1 MIGAILGD
9 IIGSHYRNNPAMTMD
24 FPFKATGTKYTGITV
39 MTLAVAKWLMEDP
52 SHSKEKLIEYMQKLG
67 RTYIRA
73 GYSDQFKEWLLS
85 NNPQT
90 YESIQNEVMLFVS
103 PIGLYASNRTE
114 LYNLVETVASCIQNS
129 PEVLQEAKAIATCVS
144 QHKELAEYNANNFR
158 VIGYLLSAI
167 KCKIVRDNGKPELIP
182 QQESYN
188 RSLYDVFCS
197 LHRSTSVEDCIRKAV
212 YSRCDSCSVTSMATS
227 IAMAYSGSRDVAHE
241 WDAQFDNY
249 LPLDLRQI
257 MVEFENYVYP
267 SKPTFNSYKVNE
279 WLYAGEYPGD
289 KDEERAVGK
298 LKRFNYFG
306 ISHFIDLT
314 EEGELVP
321 YNSMVSSWAR
331 YMRFP
336 IRDTSVPDNVESV
349 KSLIDTIEQI
359 HKDNSKA
366 KIYVHCWGGV
376 GRTGTIIGCY
386 LGNFAGISYDRTM
399 SILSSLFEDCPKS
412 VRRCSPE
419 NDLQRSFIRKY
430 VEFRKTL
437 NLDLEHLLQW
447 SLTNEE
453 NCNSLPERN
462 KIATQTS
469 WGISPLAD
477 YYDTLYT
484 EIFLP
489 EWAMNHIKKGRIPGD
504 MNNRYFM
511 YCDDKTINV
520 HRSSSGEC
528 FFVADYSKA
537 DNCYKIECVKFPKR
551 DNMTKENEFCL
562 FMHVLLVEVSPKDSS
577 RFLANIK
584 WFRSKE

>member
-1 MIGAILGD
+1 MIGAVLGD
-9 IIGSHYRNNPAMTMD
+9 IIGSHYRNNPAMTKD

-73 GYSDQFKEWLLS
+73 GYSTQFKEWLLS
-85 NNPQT
+85 KNPQP
-90 YESIQNEVMLFVS
+90 YESNQNEAMLFVS
-103 PIGLYASNRTE
+103 PIGLYASTSSE
-114 LYNLVETVASCIQNS
+114 IYDLVETVASCIQNS
-129 PEVLQEAKAIATCVS
+129 SEVLQEAKAIATCVS
-144 QHKELAEYNANNFR
+144 QRKKYAKDNANAFR
-158 VIGYLLSAI
+158 VFGYLLPTI
-167 KCKIVRDNGKPELIP
+167 KCKMVQDNGKTELVP
-182 QQESYN
+182 QKESYN
-188 RSLYDVFCS
+188 RSLYDVIQS
-197 LHRSTSVEDCIRKAV
+197 LYRSTSVEDCIRNAV
-212 YSRCDSCSVTSMATS
+212 YSGCDPCSVTSMATS
-227 IAMAYSGSRDVAHE
+227 IAMAYSGSRDVVHE
-241 WDAQFDNY
+241 WDVQFENY
-249 LPLDLRQI
+249 LPRDLKRI
-257 MVEFENYVYP
+257 MVDFENYLSP
-267 SKPTFNSYKVNE
+267 LKPTFNSYKVND

-289 KDEERAVGK
+289 KDEELAIGK
-298 LKRFNYFG
+298 LKQFNYFG

-336 IRDTSVPDNVESV
+336 IRDISVPDNVESV
-349 KSLIDTIEQI
+349 KRLIDTIAQI

-437 NLDLEHLLQW
+437 DPKLEDMLQW
-447 SLTNEE
+447 KFTNEE
-453 NCNSLPERN
+453 NRYSLPERN
-462 KIATQTS
+462 KIATKDS
-469 WGISPLAD
+469 WSIFPLANKH
-477 YYDTLYT
+477 DTLYT
-484 EIFLP
+484 EIYLP
-489 EWAMNHIKKGRIPGD
+489 EWAMYHIKKGRIPGD

-520 HRSSSGEC
+520 HRSTSGEC
-528 FFVADYSKA
+528 FFVADYSNA
-537 DNCYKIECVKFPKR
+537 GDWYKIECVKFPKM
-551 DNMTKENEFCL
+551 DNMKKEHEFCL
-562 FMHVLLVEVSPKDSS
+562 FMHILLREVSPKDSS
-577 RFLANIK
+577 SFLSNMRFC
-584 WFRSKE
+584 SKK